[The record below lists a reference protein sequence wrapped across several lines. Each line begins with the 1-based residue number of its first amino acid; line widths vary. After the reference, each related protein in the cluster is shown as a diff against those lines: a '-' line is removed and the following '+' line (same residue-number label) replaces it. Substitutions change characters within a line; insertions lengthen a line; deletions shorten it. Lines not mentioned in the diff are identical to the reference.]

1 MSAGERCQE
10 NGKLPRRQLKLRAIV
25 CHGLPWFAIAC
36 ECLFC
41 LIFGAHRWN
50 SQVKWNSRILLSFG
64 PYNDKLKEV
73 SHWFGDTFFQF
84 SPASQ
89 ALTSSFASQPA
100 YLFIILTYFECNESN
115 RIESNGIDSL
125 RFESTLCASRRKCFM
140 EWFIIRQGPIWIR
153 WLRGRGQGLGHKTWP
168 LICCYFCW
176 SYLARRS
183 EGTRQIDC

>member
-64 PYNDKLKEV
+64 PYNDKWKRLAIDLGIPSFS
-73 SHWFGDTFFQF
+73 SHPHRRLWHLH
-84 SPASQ
+84 SPHN
-89 ALTSSFASQPA
+89 LLIYLSSLHTLNVMNQ
-100 YLFIILTYFECNESN
+100 IESN
-115 RIESNGIDSL
+115 RMGST
-125 RFESTLCASRRKCFM
+125 RFGLNQLCA
-140 EWFIIRQGPIWIR
+140 
-153 WLRGRGQGLGHKTWP
+153 LRGVNVLWNDLLFDKALSGSAGCGGVARG
-168 LICCYFCW
+168 
-176 SYLARRS
+176 
-183 EGTRQIDC
+183 